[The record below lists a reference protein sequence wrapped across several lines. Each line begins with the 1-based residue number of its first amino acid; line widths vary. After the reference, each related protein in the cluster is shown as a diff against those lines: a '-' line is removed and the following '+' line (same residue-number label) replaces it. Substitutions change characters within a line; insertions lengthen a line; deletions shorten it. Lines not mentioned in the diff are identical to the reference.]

1 MMNAAY
7 VEELTGAD
15 GIRYGRVPVPRPG
28 AREVL
33 VRVAA
38 VTANH
43 VDTFVRSGRFATD
56 LHFPQIL
63 SRDLVGTVVDVGTE
77 VAQAQVSH
85 AQATQAQAAEAGGF
99 AAGDMVWSH
108 SLGYDGRQG
117 SAAEFALVDADRLYH
132 LPAGVDPLQAVAVLH
147 PGATAF
153 LALQQHARLQSGECV
168 YVGGGAGQVGSALVV
183 QAARAG
189 ARVVASARSEDASY
203 CWELGAEAV
212 LDYRSPTLATELAA
226 AVAGQAAAG
235 SGRTGVDV
243 YVETSGKHDFAQ
255 AIGSLAK
262 GGRIILLAGVEA
274 ESPLPVGKLYT
285 RDGRLLGFVISNASV
300 AELARSA
307 ACVNELLAGGLL
319 RPRQIEVM
327 PLAQLARAHRLLES
341 GQVRG
346 TRLVLVPDGG

>member
-7 VEELTGAD
+7 IEELTGAD
-15 GIRYGRVPVPRPG
+15 GIRYGRMPVPRPG

-77 VAQAQVSH
+77 VAQAQVSQ
-85 AQATQAQAAEAGGF
+85 AQATHAQAAEAGGF

-117 SAAEFALVDADRLYH
+117 AAAEFALVEADRLYH

-168 YVGGGAGQVGSALVV
+168 YVGGGAGQVGSALIV

-203 CWELGAEAV
+203 CRELGAEAV
-212 LDYRSPTLATELAA
+212 LDYRSPTLATELAEA
-226 AVAGQAAAG
+226 AAGRAAAG

-285 RDGRLLGFVISNASV
+285 RDGSLLGFVISNAGV

-319 RPRQIEVM
+319 RPRKIEVM
-327 PLAQLARAHRLLES
+327 PLAQLALAHRLLES

>member
-7 VEELTGAD
+7 IEELTGAD
-15 GIRYGRVPVPRPG
+15 GIRYGRTPVPRPG

-77 VAQAQVSH
+77 VAQAQVSQ
-85 AQATQAQAAEAGGF
+85 AQATHAQAAEAGGF

-117 SAAEFALVDADRLYH
+117 SAAEFALVEADRLYH

-168 YVGGGAGQVGSALVV
+168 YVGGGAGQVGSALIV

-203 CWELGAEAV
+203 CRELGAEAV
-212 LDYRSPTLATELAA
+212 LDYRSPTLATELAE

-255 AIGSLAK
+255 AIDSLAK

-285 RDGRLLGFVISNASV
+285 RDGSLLGFVISNAGV

-319 RPRQIEVM
+319 RPRKIEVM